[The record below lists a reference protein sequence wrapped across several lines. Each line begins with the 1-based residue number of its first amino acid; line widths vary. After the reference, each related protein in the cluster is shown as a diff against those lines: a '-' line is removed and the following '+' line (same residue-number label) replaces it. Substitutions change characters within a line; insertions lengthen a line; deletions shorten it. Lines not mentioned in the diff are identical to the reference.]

1 LSLAGLKIVV
11 TGSRR
16 ADELAHLILNFGGIP
31 HIVPTIG
38 IDVHQKVSKE
48 IEDLINKIVEE
59 KIDYVIFMTG
69 PGVYSLM
76 SAAKCLG
83 LEKQLVESLNQV
95 VVICRSFK
103 SKYALSNHGVKTDSI
118 PEENTG
124 EGIVKLL
131 KNYVLWNKSVAIIWH
146 GSYSTVLREE
156 LYKSG
161 ALVLECS
168 IYTYSFDLNENGAN
182 ILKTMGFKYKTPQE
196 TKVIEAIEEISNGFI
211 DAITFTSPPAAR
223 EIFKIAERYHLKESL
238 QVSLNKDVIVVAVG
252 PSTEKALAEN
262 GVKVDVMPNVY
273 KMGTMVKALSDY
285 VTHQTRIHNEE
296 RQSRG
301 QKV

>member
-1 LSLAGLKIVV
+1 
-11 TGSRR
+11 
-16 ADELAHLILNFGGIP
+16 
-31 HIVPTIG
+31 
-38 IDVHQKVSKE
+38 
-48 IEDLINKIVEE
+48 
-59 KIDYVIFMTG
+59 MTG